1 MTGNTFRAWLTLA
14 CVSLMFFLIT
24 ALTFS
29 SLGVVLPAM
38 VAELHWSWGAAGTGF
53 SLLGVFTGLASLI
66 PAVLIRR
73 LGVRAALMLGA
84 IVMAA
89 GFVALARAQ
98 GLWLYFLG
106 CSLAGLS
113 FMTLATVPGTYLLSR
128 VFARPSFAF
137 GLYFTVGGLGGVAG
151 PPLYFWVS
159 ALSGGYG
166 GWRGYWIFAAIAVLV
181 LGAVSAMLVDVT
193 TNLEGTRDP
202 DPAITSQSWDV
213 KAALRTPQF
222 AVLAA
227 AYSVFLFV
235 GITVNAVA
243 VAHLM
248 THGIA
253 PVVAGA
259 LMSLEAMLNSFAR
272 FLGGVAGRFV
282 SAKIML
288 LAALAL
294 LIVGLLALGV
304 AQGAPMMLVFAG
316 GIGIGYGLTFFAST
330 ILLLEYFGRGPNLEL
345 FSTVNLISTI
355 GAVGPAFAGFIFDR
369 SGQFVPAFII
379 LAVVVALVMLAVV
392 LMRAPRM
399 GEAPG
404 NPAA

>member
-1 MTGNTFRAWLTLA
+1 MIEASVRAWVTLA

-66 PAVLIRR
+66 PAVLIRQ
-73 LGVRAALMLGA
+73 LGVRAALMLVA

-137 GLYFTVGGLGGVAG
+137 GLYFTIGGLGGVAG

-159 ALSGGYG
+159 ELSGGYG

-181 LGAVSAMLVDVT
+181 LGAISAMLVDVT
-193 TNLEGTRDP
+193 TNLENSRDP
-202 DPAITSQSWDV
+202 DLAITSQSWDV
-213 KAALRTPQF
+213 KSALRTPQF

-272 FLGGVAGRFV
+272 FLGGVVGRFV
-282 SAKIML
+282 SAKTML
-288 LAALAL
+288 LVALTL

-304 AQGAPMMLVFAG
+304 ARDAPMMLVFAG

-379 LAVVVALVMLAVV
+379 LAVVVVAVMLAVI
-392 LMRAPRM
+392 LMRAPLM
-399 GEAPG
+399 GAAPG
-404 NPAA
+404 NPAV